1 MVIDMENFF
10 VCIFENNRFSQFKL
24 DNIIH
29 NSFNGFLSKDFSC
42 SGESLYLPFV
52 LSEEKY
58 YFYSKNTTW
67 EFTYNGNCLTEKVE
81 IKNGDYFIASNGKH
95 KYSLLIT
102 SSRYCSVSA
111 KAYSISRCSK
121 IFIGRSSEMNIVTD
135 ITNSISRK
143 HAAIRVEESGK
154 AYIEDLSGKTGV
166 YVNNKKERTKELVN
180 GDEIFIMGVTI
191 IYFENMLV
199 IPANTKTNGM
209 KLLES
214 IDVLAASDN
223 EKKVEYVRTPRIY
236 KSLENGKI
244 TIDPPTAPQKT
255 KEMPFILTAGP
266 SLTMSFAMLASL
278 AVTISNAIKGDGIS
292 SIITSGVM
300 AISMLLGALFWPK
313 LLRDYNKRQQIA
325 NEKYRCQKYLSYLD
339 EKEDE
344 IKKKYD
350 RNIRIWNEILLP
362 SPTEQI
368 GFITDQKQRLWERTP
383 DDDDFLSVRLGLGQ
397 RSFEV
402 DIQVPQKGFVLE
414 DDAIVDK
421 AREISN
427 KYSTLHNV
435 PISISLKDKKIIG
448 VVGDYYNVAKCII
461 SNVVSLHA
469 PDEVKLV
476 IVCNAFQKKKLSVF
490 NNLPHSWS
498 SDKKRR
504 FVAADKSEVYAL
516 FSEIDESIT
525 TRELQL
531 SKEDLRIPHYVVLV
545 FDQTLI
551 DDIPFKKKMLD
562 KNNTFGVS
570 TVFFSEK
577 YKGIP
582 KECEAV
588 IQKNADACGMYVKNE
603 NDNHF
608 LSFEFD
614 HIDDCS
620 VDELIYGLSKIDNE
634 VDLTVASVPD
644 SVSFLDMYKVGNI
657 DSLNIQS
664 HWRSNLSHKSLA
676 VPIGVKS
683 GGEVFSIDIHEK
695 YHGCHGLVAGTTGSG
710 KSEFLQALILSL
722 MINYSPEEVA
732 FVLVDFKGGDM
743 ARPFLKSP
751 HLAATI
757 SNLSGNTLYRALV
770 SLEAEIK
777 RRQALFNESALQLS
791 VDKIDINSYHKYY
804 KEQKLNKPLPH
815 LVIIIDEFAQLKTQY
830 PDFLA
835 KLIDIAQVGRS
846 LGIHLVLATQKPNGV
861 VDPQIWSNSRFK
873 VCLKVTDKQDS
884 VDMINRPDAAL
895 IKNPGRAIIQIG
907 YDEIFESIQS
917 GYSGAE
923 YIPLDEFYSDDSI
936 SVHMINNPGEILHTA
951 KSVTKN
957 NSTGKTQL
965 EEIMLQINNL
975 GKHLGL
981 NVEKLWLPVL
991 SSELR
996 FEECETVY
1004 NCLCVD
1010 KTDTSPL
1017 GQAIC
1022 GMVDVP
1028 QKQEQKPLVIDFI
1041 NNGHLAIYGS
1051 SGTGKTTAVQSLV
1064 FALALKY
1071 SPQLFNLFVLDF
1083 GGGGLVNLSNAP
1095 HCVDYVTDLN
1105 EKDVNSLLNKID
1117 KIIKQRRSLFSE
1129 NNCANYTSYIQQ
1141 GNQLPFML
1149 VILDN
1154 YSVFREKM
1162 YKSEDLLVQLIA
1174 SARSCGVY
1182 FVITGNSKGA
1192 IYYKVTDHISSKI
1205 VFALNDS
1212 GAYRD
1217 ILNVSTPIIPDNI
1230 RGRGLTVQNKAAVEM
1245 QIAVP
1250 FDCEN
1255 ETERTLNINAVYAE
1269 MAKLYEKANIS
1280 DFNCENEMDFTDLE
1294 DDNSFYSTDIYEK
1307 RQMEPLMPVQQ
1318 TDSLVFGNQVGSNQ
1332 IQGFDITKSRR
1343 FIVSNPINNT
1353 SVYDTVLLCSLES
1366 FSTVFAIS
1374 NKSSAKYSQVIH
1386 VEDIDKFIQESFVDT
1401 TNSQENAVLIIDD
1414 FCDFYDRISD
1424 DALALMLKCIKNSS
1438 SMAIITIDDMQRINL
1453 YRDTELFIHLVRVTD
1468 GLIIGG
1474 SVNDELASLLHESF
1488 NDIPVLPR
1496 KKQLREDQALIF
1508 SGSRSSYINLRTE
1521 DT

>member
-1 MVIDMENFF
+1 MEDFF
-10 VCIFENNRFSQFKL
+10 VYIFEGDSFSQFKL
-24 DNIIH
+24 DYLIH
-29 NSFNGFLSKDFSC
+29 NSFNGVLPKVFSC

-52 LSEEKY
+52 LAEERY
-58 YFYSKNTTW
+58 CLCNKNTAW
-67 EFTYNGNCLTEKVE
+67 EFTYNGSSLTEKVE
-81 IKNGDYFIASNGKH
+81 IKNGDYFSAYNGKQ
-95 KYSLLIT
+95 KFSFLIT
-102 SSRYCSVSA
+102 GIKSCSISSKS
-111 KAYSISRCSK
+111 YSISKGSK
-121 IFIGRSSEMNIVTD
+121 IFIGRSNEMNIVTD

-143 HAAIRVEESGK
+143 HAAIRVEESGE

-166 YVNNKKERTKELVN
+166 YINNKKERTKKLVN
-180 GDEIFIMGVTI
+180 GDEIFIMGITI

-199 IPANTKTNGM
+199 VPANIKTSGM
-209 KLLES
+209 KLSES
-214 IDVLAASDN
+214 LDVLSASDKY
-223 EKKVEYVRTPRIY
+223 KKFEYVRTPRIY
-236 KSLENGKI
+236 KSLETGKI
-244 TIDPPTAPQKT
+244 TVDPPTAPQKT
-255 KEMPFILTAGP
+255 KEMPFILTVGP
-266 SLTMSFAMLASL
+266 SLTMSLAMLASL

-300 AISMLLGALFWPK
+300 AASMLLGALFWPQM
-313 LLRDYNKRQQIA
+313 LRSYNKRQQAA
-325 NEKYRCQKYLSYLD
+325 NEKYRCQKYLSYLN

-344 IKKKYD
+344 IKRKYD

-362 SPTEQI
+362 SPSEQI
-368 GFITDQKQRLWERTP
+368 RFITEQKQRLWERAP
-383 DDDDFLSVRLGLGQ
+383 GDDDFLSIRLGLGQ
-397 RSFEV
+397 RNFEM

-421 AREISN
+421 AREISK
-427 KYSTLHNV
+427 KYSILHNV
-435 PISISLKDKKIIG
+435 PISINLKEKKVVG
-448 VVGDYYNVAKCII
+448 VVGDYDNVAKCII
-461 SNVVSLHA
+461 SNIVSLHA

-476 IVCNAFQKKKLSVF
+476 IVCNASQKKKLFAFS
-490 NNLPHSWS
+490 NLHHSWS

-504 FVAADKSEVYAL
+504 FFAADKAEVYAL

-531 SKEDLRIPHYVVLV
+531 GKEDFRIPHYVVLV

-551 DDIPFKKKMLD
+551 NEIPFKNRMLN
-562 KNNTFGVS
+562 KSNNIGVS
-570 TVFFSEK
+570 SVFFSEK

-588 IQKNADACGMYVKNE
+588 IQKNSEASGIYIKNE

-608 LSFEFD
+608 LPFEFD
-614 HIDDCS
+614 YIDDFS
-620 VDELIYGLSKIDNE
+620 VNQMTRGLSKINNE
-634 VDLTVASVPD
+634 VDLTVAGVPD

-657 DSLNIQS
+657 EALNVQS
-664 HWRSNLSHKSLA
+664 HWCSNLSHKSLA

-683 GGEVFSIDIHEK
+683 GSEVFSLDIHEK
-695 YHGCHGLVAGTTGSG
+695 FHGCHGLVAGTTGSG

-732 FVLVDFKGGDM
+732 FVLIDFKGGDM

-777 RRQALFNESALQLS
+777 RRQALFNESALQLG
-791 VDKIDINSYHKYY
+791 VDKIDINSYHKFY
-804 KEQKLNKPLPH
+804 KEHKLNKSLPH
-815 LVIIIDEFAQLKTQY
+815 LIIIIDEFAQLKTQY

-907 YDEIFESIQS
+907 YDEVFECIQS

-923 YIPLDEFYSDDSI
+923 YIPSEEFYSDDSI

-951 KSVTKN
+951 KSITKN

-965 EEIMLQINNL
+965 EEIILQINDL
-975 GKHLGL
+975 GKRLSL

-991 SSELR
+991 ASELR
-996 FEECETVY
+996 FEKCETEY
-1004 NCLCVD
+1004 NSFCVE
-1010 KTDTSPL
+1010 KTDISPL

-1022 GMVDVP
+1022 GMIDIP
-1028 QKQEQKPLVIDFI
+1028 QSQEQEPLPVDFI

-1051 SGTGKTTAVQSLV
+1051 SGTGKTTTLQTLV

-1071 SPQLFNLFVLDF
+1071 SPRLFNLFVLDF
-1083 GGGGLVNLSNAP
+1083 GGGGLVNLLNTP

-1105 EKDVNSLLNKID
+1105 EKDVNELLIKID
-1117 KIIKQRRSLFSE
+1117 KIIKNRRSLFSE

-1141 GNQLPFML
+1141 GNELPFML
-1149 VILDN
+1149 VVLDN

-1174 SARSCGVY
+1174 SARSCGIY

-1192 IYYKVTDHISSKI
+1192 IYYKVTDHISNKI
-1205 VFALNDS
+1205 VFTLNDS

-1230 RGRGLTVQNKAAVEM
+1230 RGRGLTVQNKTAVEI

-1255 ETERTLNINAVYAE
+1255 ETERTLKINEVYAD
-1269 MAKLYEKANIS
+1269 MAIMYEKADITNF
-1280 DFNCENEMDFTDLE
+1280 DFESKIEVADLE
-1294 DDNSFYSTDIYEK
+1294 DDDSFYSTEIYEK
-1307 RQMEPLMPVQQ
+1307 RQMEPLLPVPQA
-1318 TDSLVFGNQVGSNQ
+1318 SALVFGNQVGSNQ
-1332 IQGFDITKSRR
+1332 AQGFDITKSNR
-1343 FIVSNPINNT
+1343 FFIGNPTSND
-1353 SVYDTVLLCSLES
+1353 SVYDIVLMCALKI

-1374 NKSSAKYSQVIH
+1374 NKSSSTYSRVIQ
-1386 VEDIDKFIQESFVDT
+1386 VEDIDTFIRKNFADNKSI
-1401 TNSQENAVLIIDD
+1401 QENAVLVIDG

-1424 DALALMLKCIKNSS
+1424 ESLASMLKCVKKGL
-1438 SMAIITIDDMQRINL
+1438 SMAVITIDNMKRINL
-1453 YRDTELFIHLVRVTD
+1453 YRDTELFIHFVRVKD
-1468 GLIIGG
+1468 GLIVGG
-1474 SVNDELASLLHESF
+1474 AVNDELASLLHESF

-1496 KKQLREDQALIF
+1496 KKQLKENQALIF
-1508 SGSRSSYINLRTE
+1508 SESRSSYIDLRTE

>member
-1 MVIDMENFF
+1 MENFF
-10 VCIFENNRFSQFKL
+10 VSIFENNRFAHFKL
-24 DNIIH
+24 NHIIH
-29 NSFNGFLSKDFSC
+29 NSFNGFLSKSFSC
-42 SGESLYLPFV
+42 LGESLYLPF
-52 LSEEKY
+52 LLCDEKY
-58 YFYSKNTTW
+58 YFYNKNTTW
-67 EFTYNGNCLTEKVE
+67 EFTYNGNSLTEKVE

-95 KYSLLIT
+95 KFSFLIT
-102 SSRYCSVSA
+102 CSKNYSVSSNVF
-111 KAYSISRCSK
+111 SIANGSK

-143 HAAIRVEESGK
+143 HAAIRVGENGK

-191 IYFENMLV
+191 IYLENMLI
-199 IPANTKTNGM
+199 IPTNIKTNGM
-209 KLLES
+209 NPLES
-214 IDVLAASDN
+214 IDVLNASDKD
-223 EKKVEYVRTPRIY
+223 KKIEYVRTPRIY
-236 KSLENGKI
+236 KSLETGKI
-244 TIDPPTAPQKT
+244 AIDPPTAPQKT
-255 KEMPFILTAGP
+255 KEIPFILTAGP

-278 AVTISNAIKGDGIS
+278 AVTISNALKNGGIS

-313 LLRDYNKRQQIA
+313 LLRNYNKRQQIA
-325 NEKYRCQKYLSYLD
+325 NEKYRCQKYLSYLN
-339 EKEDE
+339 EKEEE
-344 IKKKYD
+344 IKKKFD
-350 RNIRIWNEILLP
+350 KNTRIWNEILLP

-368 GFITDQKQRLWERTP
+368 KFITDRKQRLWERTP
-383 DDDDFLSVRLGLGQ
+383 DDDDFLCIRLGLGQ
-397 RSFEV
+397 RKFEL

-414 DDAIVDK
+414 DDAIVDN
-421 AREISN
+421 ARDISS
-427 KYSTLHNV
+427 KYSTLNNV
-435 PISISLKDKKIIG
+435 PISVSLKDKKVVG
-448 VVGDYYNVAKCII
+448 VVGDYFNVAKCII
-461 SNVVSLHA
+461 TNIVSLHA

-476 IVCNAFQKKKLSVF
+476 IVCNAFQKKKFSVF
-490 NNLPHSWS
+490 SDLPHSWS

-504 FVAADKSEVYAL
+504 FFATDKSEVYAL
-516 FSEIDESIT
+516 FGEIEESIT

-531 SKEDLRIPHYVVLV
+531 SKDDLRIPHYVILV

-551 DDIPFKKKMLD
+551 DEIPFKKKMLD
-562 KNNTFGVS
+562 KNNAFGVS

-582 KECEAV
+582 KECEVV
-588 IQKNADACGMYVKNE
+588 IQKNADTSGIYVKNE

-634 VDLTVASVPD
+634 VNLAVTGVPD
-644 SVSFLDMYKVGNI
+644 SVSFLDMYRAGNI

-664 HWRSNLSHKSLA
+664 HWHSNLSHKTLA

-710 KSEFLQALILSL
+710 KSEFLQELILSL
-722 MINYSPEEVA
+722 MINYSPKEVA

-791 VDKIDINSYHKYY
+791 IDKIDINSYHKYY
-804 KEQKLNKPLPH
+804 KEHKLNKSLPH
-815 LVIIIDEFAQLKTQY
+815 LIIIIDEFAQLKTQY

-895 IKNPGRAIIQIG
+895 IKNPGRAIVQVG
-907 YDEIFESIQS
+907 YDEIFETFQS

-923 YIPLDEFYSDDSI
+923 YVPLDDFYSDDSI

-951 KSVTKN
+951 KSINKN
-957 NSTGKTQL
+957 NRTGKTQL

-975 GKHLGL
+975 GKHLNL
-981 NVEKLWLPVL
+981 NVEKLWLPEL
-991 SSELR
+991 TSNLR
-996 FEECETVY
+996 FEECETEY
-1004 NCLCVD
+1004 NSLCIEKID
-1010 KTDTSPL
+1010 MSPL
-1017 GQAIC
+1017 GQVIC
-1022 GMVDVP
+1022 GMVDIP
-1028 QKQEQKPLVIDFI
+1028 QKQIQKPLIVDFI

-1051 SGTGKTTAVQSLV
+1051 SGTGKTTTIQSLV
-1064 FALALKY
+1064 FGLVLKY
-1071 SPQLFNLFVLDF
+1071 SPQSFNLFVLDF
-1083 GGGGLVNLSNAP
+1083 GGGGLVNLSNTP
-1095 HCVDYVTDLN
+1095 HCIEYVTDSN
-1105 EKDVNSLLNKID
+1105 EKEVNNLLLKID
-1117 KIIKQRRSLFSE
+1117 KIIKYRRSLFSE

-1141 GNQLPFML
+1141 GNNLPFIL
-1149 VILDN
+1149 VVLDN

-1174 SARSCGVY
+1174 SARSCGIY

-1192 IYYKVTDHISSKI
+1192 IYYKVTDHISNKI

-1230 RGRGLTVQNKAAVEM
+1230 RGRGLTMQNKIATEI

-1269 MAKLYEKANIS
+1269 MSKLYNKVDAFDFDFESETDFDDMENYS
-1280 DFNCENEMDFTDLE
+1280 DF
-1294 DDNSFYSTDIYEK
+1294 YSMDIYEK
-1307 RQMEPLMPVQQ
+1307 RQMEALLPVAR
-1318 TDSLVFGNQVGSNQ
+1318 DNALVFGNQVGSQQ
-1332 IQGFDITKSRR
+1332 IQGFDITKSTR
-1343 FIVSNPINNT
+1343 FFVSNPICNN
-1353 SVYDTVLLCSLES
+1353 SIFNTVLKCALQS
-1366 FSTVFAIS
+1366 FSKVFALS
-1374 NKSSAKYSQVIH
+1374 NTTLSNYSKIVQVKD
-1386 VEDIDKFIQESFVDT
+1386 VDKFIQENF
-1401 TNSQENAVLIIDD
+1401 TNTSNKQADAVLVIDG

-1424 DALALMLKCIKNSS
+1424 ESLALLVKYIKDGS

-1453 YRDTELFIHLVRVTD
+1453 YRDTELFIHLVRVMD
-1468 GLIIGG
+1468 GLIVGG
-1474 SVNDELASLLHESF
+1474 AVNDELASLLHESF
-1488 NDIPVLPR
+1488 SDIPVLPR
-1496 KKQLREDQALIF
+1496 KKQLEDNQALIF
-1508 SGSRSSYINLRTE
+1508 SGSRSAYIDLKTE
-1521 DT
+1521 DA

>member
-1 MVIDMENFF
+1 MENFF
-10 VCIFENNRFSQFKL
+10 VTIFENKMFSQFKL

-52 LSEEKY
+52 LCEDKY
-58 YFYSKNTTW
+58 YFYNKNTTW
-67 EFTYNGNCLTEKVE
+67 EFTYNGNCLTEKIE

-95 KYSLLIT
+95 KFSFLII
-102 SSRYCSVSA
+102 SSKTCSVSA
-111 KAYSISRCSK
+111 KAYSISKGSR

-135 ITNSISRK
+135 ITNGISRK
-143 HAAIRVEESGK
+143 HAAIRSEENGK

-166 YVNNKKERTKELVN
+166 YVNNKKERSKELSN
-180 GDEIFIMGVTI
+180 GDEIFITGVTI
-191 IYFENMLV
+191 IYFENMLIV
-199 IPANTKTNGM
+199 PTNIKTNGL
-209 KLLES
+209 KPLES
-214 IDVLAASDN
+214 IDVLAPSDN
-223 EKKVEYVRTPRIY
+223 KKKTEYVRTPRIY
-236 KSLENGKI
+236 KSLETGKI

-255 KEMPFILTAGP
+255 KEIPFILTAGP

-278 AVTISNAIKGDGIS
+278 AVTISNALKGDGIS

-325 NEKYRCQKYLSYLD
+325 NEKYRCQKYLAYLD
-339 EKEDE
+339 EKETE

-350 RNIRIWNEILLP
+350 RNSRIWNEILLP

-368 GFITDQKQRLWERTP
+368 KFITEQKQRLWERAP
-383 DDDDFLSVRLGLGQ
+383 DDEDFLNVRLGLGE
-397 RSFEV
+397 RDFEV

-427 KYSTLHNV
+427 KYSVLRNV
-435 PISISLKDKKIIG
+435 PISISLKDKRTVG
-448 VVGDYYNVAKCII
+448 VVGDYYNVSKCII
-461 SNVVSLHA
+461 SNLVSLHA

-476 IVCNAFQKKKLSVF
+476 IVCNAFQKKKLSSF
-490 NNLPHSWS
+490 SNLPHSWS

-504 FVAADKSEVYAL
+504 FVATDKSEVYSL
-516 FSEIDESIT
+516 FSEIEESIT

-531 SKEDLRIPHYVVLV
+531 NKDDLRIPHYLVLV

-551 DDIPFKKKMLD
+551 EEIPFKKKLLD
-562 KNNTFGVS
+562 KNNALGVS
-570 TVFFSEK
+570 SVFFSDK

-582 KECEAV
+582 KECEAI
-588 IQKNADACGMYVKNE
+588 IQKNSDSNGMYIKNE

-614 HIDDCS
+614 CIDDRS

-634 VDLTVASVPD
+634 VDLTVAGVPD
-644 SVSFLDMYKVGNI
+644 NVSFLDMYKVGNI

-683 GGEVFSIDIHEK
+683 DGEAFSLDIHEK

-757 SNLSGNTLYRALV
+757 SNLSGNILYRALV

-777 RRQALFNESALQLS
+777 RRQALFNESALQLN

-804 KEQKLNKPLPH
+804 KERKLNAPLPH
-815 LVIIIDEFAQLKTQY
+815 LIIIIDEFAQLKTQY

-895 IKNPGRAIIQIG
+895 IKNPGRAIIQVG

-951 KSVTKN
+951 KSITKS

-965 EEIMLQINNL
+965 EEIMSQITTL

-981 NVEKLWLPVL
+981 SVEKLWLPVL

-996 FEECETVY
+996 FEKCETSY
-1004 NCLCVD
+1004 NSLCAE
-1010 KTDTSPL
+1010 KTDTAPL

-1022 GMVDVP
+1022 GMVDIP
-1028 QKQEQKPLVIDFI
+1028 QKQEQKPFVIDFI
-1041 NNGHLAIYGS
+1041 KSGHLAIYGS
-1051 SGTGKTTAVQSLV
+1051 SGTGKTTAVQTLM

-1071 SPQLFNLFVLDF
+1071 SPQLFNMFVLDF

-1105 EKDVNSLLNKID
+1105 EKDVNNLLNKID
-1117 KIIKQRRSLFSE
+1117 KIIKYRRSLFSA

-1141 GNQLPFML
+1141 GNKLPFM
-1149 VILDN
+1149 VVVLDN

-1174 SARSCGVY
+1174 SARSCGIY

-1192 IYYKVTDHISSKI
+1192 IYYKVTDHISNKI

-1217 ILNVSTPIIPDNI
+1217 ILNVSTPIIPDNM
-1230 RGRGLTVQNKAAVEM
+1230 RGRGLTIQNKSAVEL

-1255 ETERTLNINAVYAE
+1255 ETERTLKINAIYAE
-1269 MAKLYEKANIS
+1269 LSKLYERADVS
-1280 DFNCENEMDFTDLE
+1280 DSICEDEIDFSNFE
-1294 DDNSFYSTDIYEK
+1294 DDNNFYATDIYEK
-1307 RQMEPLMPVQQ
+1307 RQMEPLAPVPHVN
-1318 TDSLVFGNQVGSNQ
+1318 SLVFGNQIGSNQ
-1332 IQGFDITKSRR
+1332 VQGFDITKSQR
-1343 FIVSNPINNT
+1343 FFISNPINN
-1353 SVYDTVLLCSLES
+1353 SCVYDAVLLSAQES
-1366 FSTVFAIS
+1366 YSTVFAIS
-1374 NKSSAKYSQVIH
+1374 NNSSSKNPKVIN
-1386 VEDIDKFIQESFVDT
+1386 VDDIDVFIREEFMDAA
-1401 TNSQENAVLIIDD
+1401 NSHGNAVLVIDD

-1424 DALALMLKCIKNSS
+1424 ESLALMLNHIKDGL
-1438 SMAIITIDDMQRINL
+1438 SMAIITIDDMQRINM
-1453 YRDTELFIHLVRVTD
+1453 YRDTELFIYLVRVPE
-1468 GLIIGG
+1468 GLIVGG
-1474 SVNDELASLLHESF
+1474 AVNDELASLLHESF

-1496 KKQLREDQALIF
+1496 KKQLKENQALIF
-1508 SGSRSSYINLRTE
+1508 SKSRSTYIDLRTE
-1521 DT
+1521 GT